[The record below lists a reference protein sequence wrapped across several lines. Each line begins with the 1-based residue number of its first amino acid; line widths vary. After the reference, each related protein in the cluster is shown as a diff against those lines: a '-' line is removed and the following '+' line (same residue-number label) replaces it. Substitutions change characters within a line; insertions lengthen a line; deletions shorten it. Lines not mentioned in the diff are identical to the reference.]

1 MPVGTSGWWGNDM
14 KWSMLGLRRWRWW
27 SHETQVGFRVLV
39 ESPFSTIGLKTFS
52 CLLWRHA
59 VDQTG
64 TRRDAVDEAGTRRDA
79 VDEAG
84 TCRDAVDEAG
94 TRHDAVDE
102 AGTTR
107 CGRRGWY
114 PSRCGRRGWYLSWCG
129 RPGWYPSHFLFLFK
143 YLHVVSYL
151 NLCFW
156 LPIRN
161 IH

>member
-27 SHETQVGFRVLV
+27 SHETEVGFRVLV

-84 TCRDAVDEAG
+84 TCRDAVDQAG
-94 TRHDAVDE
+94 TRHIFYSSLNICMLYHTSTYVFDF
-102 AGTTR
+102 
-107 CGRRGWY
+107 
-114 PSRCGRRGWYLSWCG
+114 LSEI
-129 RPGWYPSHFLFLFK
+129 YIS
-143 YLHVVSYL
+143 
-151 NLCFW
+151 N
-156 LPIRN
+156 
-161 IH
+161 

>member
-27 SHETQVGFRVLV
+27 SHETEVGFRVLV

-102 AGTTR
+102 AGTCRDAVDQAGTR
-107 CGRRGWY
+107 HIFDSSLNICMLY
-114 PSRCGRRGWYLSWCG
+114 HTSTYVFDFLSEI
-129 RPGWYPSHFLFLFK
+129 YIS
-143 YLHVVSYL
+143 
-151 NLCFW
+151 N
-156 LPIRN
+156 
-161 IH
+161 